1 VRVIARQAARVRY
14 HAVRLLLR
22 SCIRTSR
29 VPAVRLGTEYGGW
42 WVPESVLP
50 QRGVAYCGG
59 AGEDISFDLALHA
72 AGWTVVTCDPTPRAV
87 DHVLS
92 VAPADDA
99 FTFVPVGW
107 WDGTE
112 TLRFYAPSD
121 PSHVS
126 HSVVNL
132 QRTSDFFSAE
142 VTRVKDVAEKL
153 GHDRVDL
160 VKMDIEGAE
169 FRVID
174 DLLANGPLPSLLLV
188 EFDQPA
194 PVIRTIRTIARLC
207 RRYDVVKIDRFNFTF
222 MLRGAR

>member
-1 VRVIARQAARVRY
+1 VPTSAFRQ
-14 HAVRLLLR
+14 
-22 SCIRTSR
+22 
-29 VPAVRLGTEYGGW
+29 G
-42 WVPESVLP
+42 
-50 QRGVAYCGG
+50 GVAYCGG

-72 AGWTVVTCDPTPRAV
+72 AGWTVVTCDPTPRAI

-92 VAPADDA
+92 VAPADDE
-99 FTFVPVGW
+99 FVFVPVGW
-107 WDGTE
+107 WDGAE

-132 QRTSDFFSAE
+132 QKTSDYFSAE
-142 VTRVKDVAEKL
+142 VMRVKDVAEKL

-160 VKMDIEGAE
+160 LKMDIEGAE

-174 DLLANGPLPSLLLV
+174 DLLGNGPLPTVLLV

-194 PVIRTIRTIARLC
+194 PVVKTIRTIVRLR
-207 RRYDVVKIDRFNFTF
+207 RRYHVVKIDRFNFTF